1 MTKPLARVLMLI
13 PSMRLAGG
21 TERVVHN
28 LSALLDEAGYTV
40 AIASFDEA
48 DEQWHFEGGGK
59 RFSLGSVGRMPLPLR
74 WLEYAAQAR
83 KLARFKRLLQ
93 PDLTISNLWRAD
105 LISLLSGGTDR
116 KIAIAHINVAGNP
129 TNRLM
134 VRMRPLVGAV
144 YRRFA
149 KVVAVS
155 APLAEELSELYK
167 LRPDQCVA
175 IDNFSEMPPATPALA
190 DDGISRAVWCGR
202 LVPEKNLAGMIE
214 VWSDLCGKLEKVQL
228 VVIGDGPLR
237 GELEAKAWDLGLR
250 VGFSAD
256 DPVAQ
261 IVFAGMVAR
270 PADTMVCARVLLLSS
285 LAEGMPMILLEA
297 LALGLPAIAADCP
310 SGGVRSALS
319 DSGAE
324 ATGHGALLP
333 IPGPGDHAAQELW
346 LGWLERA
353 MTDDVALAAWRRSA
367 LARAGRF
374 SPKVALER
382 WQATIA
388 EVLA

>member
-1 MTKPLARVLMLI
+1 MTKQPARILLLV

-28 LSALLDEAGYTV
+28 LSALLDRAGYTV
-40 AIASFDEA
+40 AIASFDDAGEA
-48 DEQWHFEGGGK
+48 WHFEGAGK
-59 RFSLGSVGRMPLPLR
+59 RFPLGSVGRMPLPLR
-74 WLEYAAQAR
+74 WLEYALQAR
-83 KLARFKRLLQ
+83 KLARLKRSLQ

-105 LISLLSGGTDR
+105 LISLLSGGADR
-116 KIAIAHINVAGNP
+116 RIAIAHINVVGNP

-155 APLAEELSELYK
+155 APLAKELGELYR
-167 LRPDQCVA
+167 LRPDQCAA
-175 IDNFSEMPPATPALA
+175 IDNFSEVPQAAPALA
-190 DDGISRAVWCGR
+190 NDGISRAVWCGR

-214 VWSDLCGKLEKVQL
+214 VWSDLCRKLEKVQL

-237 GELEAKAWDLGLR
+237 GELEAKARDLGLR
-250 VGFSAD
+250 IGLSAG
-256 DPVAQ
+256 DPAAQ

-297 LALGLPAIAADCP
+297 LALGLPVIAADCP

-319 DSGAE
+319 DCGAE

-333 IPGPGDHAAQELW
+333 IPRPGDLAAQQIW

-353 MTDDVALAAWRRSA
+353 MTDDAALAAWRRSA
-367 LARAGRF
+367 FARAARF
-374 SPKVALER
+374 SPEAALAR
-382 WQATIA
+382 WQQAIA
-388 EVLA
+388 EALA

>member
-1 MTKPLARVLMLI
+1 MTKPLARVLLLV
-13 PSMRLAGG
+13 PSMRPAGG

-28 LSALLDEAGYTV
+28 LSVLLDTAGYSV
-40 AIASFDEA
+40 AIASFD
-48 DEQWHFEGGGK
+48 DEGDQWHFRGAGK
-59 RFSLGSVGRMPLPLR
+59 RFALGSVGRMPLPLR
-74 WLEYAAQAR
+74 WLEYARQAR
-83 KLARFKRLLQ
+83 KLARLKRSLQ

-116 KIAIAHINVAGNP
+116 KIAIAHINVVGNP

-134 VRMRPLVGAV
+134 VRMRPLVGAI

-155 APLAEELSELYK
+155 APLAKELGELYR
-167 LRPDQCVA
+167 LRPDQCAA

-214 VWSDLCGKLEKVQL
+214 VWSDFCRKHQNVQL

-237 GELEAKAWDLGLR
+237 AELEAKARDFGLR
-250 VGFSAD
+250 IALSVD
-256 DPVAQ
+256 DAAAQ

-270 PADTMVCARVLLLSS
+270 PADIMVCSRVLLLSS

-297 LALGLPAIAADCP
+297 LALGLPVIAADCP

-319 DSGAE
+319 
-324 ATGHGALLP
+324 
-333 IPGPGDHAAQELW
+333 
-346 LGWLERA
+346 
-353 MTDDVALAAWRRSA
+353 
-367 LARAGRF
+367 
-374 SPKVALER
+374 R
-382 WQATIA
+382 WIA
-388 EVLA
+388 

>member
-1 MTKPLARVLMLI
+1 MTKPLARVLLLV
-13 PSMRLAGG
+13 PSMRPAGG

-28 LSALLDEAGYTV
+28 LSVLLDRAGYSV
-40 AIASFDEA
+40 AIASFDNAEEA
-48 DEQWHFEGGGK
+48 WHFQGAGA
-59 RFSLGSVGRMPLPLR
+59 RFALGSVGRAPLPLR
-74 WLEYAAQAR
+74 WLEYARQAR
-83 KLARFKRLLQ
+83 KLARLKRSLQ

-105 LISLLSGGTDR
+105 LISLLSGGMDR
-116 KIAIAHINVAGNP
+116 KIAIAHINVVGNP

-134 VRMRPLVGAV
+134 VRMRGLVGAV

-155 APLAEELSELYK
+155 APLAEELGELYK
-167 LRPDQCVA
+167 LRPDQYVA
-175 IDNFSEMPPATPALA
+175 IDNFSAVPQATPALA

-214 VWSDLCGKLEKVQL
+214 VWSDLCRKLETVQL

-237 GELEAKAWDLGLR
+237 NELEAKARDLGLR
-250 VGFSAD
+250 IALSAD
-256 DPVAQ
+256 DPAAQ
-261 IVFAGMVAR
+261 LVFAGMVAQ
-270 PADTMVCARVLLLSS
+270 PADIMICSRVLLLSS

-297 LALGLPAIAADCP
+297 LALGLPVIAADCP

-319 DSGAE
+319 DCGSE

-333 IPGPGDHAAQELW
+333 IPRPGDHAAQELW
-346 LGWLERA
+346 LRWLERA

-374 SPKVALER
+374 SPKVALAR
-382 WQATIA
+382 WQTMIA
-388 EVLA
+388 GVLA

>member
-1 MTKPLARVLMLI
+1 MTASRRRILLLV

-28 LSALLDEAGYTV
+28 LSVLFGAGGSDV
-40 AIASFDEA
+40 AVASFDDA
-48 DEQWHFEGGGK
+48 GDPWHFDCAGE
-59 RFSLGSVGRMPLPLR
+59 RHALGSVGRMPLLLR
-74 WLEYAAQAR
+74 WLEYVAQAR
-83 KLARFKRLLQ
+83 KLARLKRCLN

-105 LISLLSGGTDR
+105 LISLLSGGADR
-116 KIAIAHINVAGNP
+116 KIAIAHINVVGNP

-134 VRMRPLVGAV
+134 VRMRGVVGAV

-155 APLAEELSELYK
+155 APLAEELTGLYRLK
-167 LRPDQCVA
+167 PNQCVA
-175 IDNFSEMPPATPALA
+175 IDNFTDVPASTAA
-190 DDGISRAVWCGR
+190 QRDDGIARAVWCGR

-214 VWSDLCGKLEKVQL
+214 VWSDLCRKLDKVQL
-228 VVIGDGPLR
+228 IVIGDGPLR
-237 GELEAKAWDLGLR
+237 AELEAKARGLGLR
-250 VGFSAD
+250 LGERAGDSS
-256 DPVAQ
+256 AQ
-261 IVFAGMVAR
+261 IVFTGAIAG
-270 PADTMVCARVLLLSS
+270 PADLMICSRVLLISS

-297 LALGLPAIAADCP
+297 LALGLPVIAADCP
-310 SGGVRSALS
+310 SGGVRAALG

-333 IPGPGDHAAQELW
+333 IPRPGDHTAQQVW
-346 LGWLERA
+346 LGWLEQA
-353 MTDDVALAAWRRSA
+353 MTDDAALAAWRSSA
-367 LARAGRF
+367 LARAKQF

-388 EVLA
+388 EVLG